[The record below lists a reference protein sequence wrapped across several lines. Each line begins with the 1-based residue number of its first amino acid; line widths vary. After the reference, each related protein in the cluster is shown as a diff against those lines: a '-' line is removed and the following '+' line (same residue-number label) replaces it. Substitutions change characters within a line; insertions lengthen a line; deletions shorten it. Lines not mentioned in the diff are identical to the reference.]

1 MEYGVEAG
9 ADTMKANANE
19 AMNAGTDAMKDSVA
33 YAGQATAAGAQ
44 AMKDSM
50 KQAAGAGNQAF
61 KDTMDKSL
69 SALNDLNGQA
79 KHNLEALVASM
90 TAATRGAEALG
101 AQAAAYTKKS
111 VEGQVDQAK
120 AVAAARSM
128 QEVIEL
134 QTAFAKATMEAYVA
148 ELTRASET
156 ITTAVKDTFRPIN
169 ERAATVVE
177 TIQPS
182 R

>member
-1 MEYGVEAG
+1 MEYGVETDTPKANTAQAANAG
-9 ADTMKANANE
+9 AE
-19 AMNAGTDAMKDSVA
+19 AMKDTMNRT
-33 YAGQATAAGAQ
+33 GQAAAAGAQ
-44 AMKDSM
+44 AMKDTVD
-50 KQAAGAGNQAF
+50 QAAGATNQAL

-90 TAATRGAEALG
+90 TAATRGAEALS
-101 AQAAAYTKKS
+101 AQAAAYTKRS

-134 QTAFAKATMEAYVA
+134 QTAFAKSAMEAYVA

-169 ERAATVVE
+169 ERAASMVE
-177 TIQPS
+177 TIQSS